1 MILKWAG
8 LRQIRVEVSSILY
21 DLIKNKIRLNHKLA
35 NGNQLFLNYFKEA
48 LILSKKAFC
57 RVVNV

>member
-1 MILKWAG
+1 
-8 LRQIRVEVSSILY
+8 
-21 DLIKNKIRLNHKLA
+21 LNHKLA